1 MLLTAHLPLRHPERM
16 VRTAKLQDADEV
28 RRLSEQFAPSARWE
42 QSTELFHREF
52 TRIVCDDRFLL
63 AVTDRVDGQLTGYL
77 LAQDHGPGLRRSF
90 TVGRIHDL
98 FVRADS
104 RLQGIARELMAA
116 AATWAAERPL
126 PMILDWQASPTSIE
140 FYRGLGYEPD
150 FRGDFDQY
158 PEFSLDLRE
167 Q

>member
-1 MLLTAHLPLRHPERM
+1 MLTAHLPWGHPERM
-16 VRTAKLQDADEV
+16 VRTAKLQDASEV
-28 RRLSEQFAPSARWE
+28 RRLSGQFAPSARWK
-42 QSTELFHREF
+42 QSIELFHSEF
-52 TRIVCDDRFLL
+52 ARIVCDDSFLL
-63 AVTDRVDGQLTGYL
+63 AVADKIDGQLTGYL

-98 FVRADS
+98 FVQEES
-104 RLQGIARELMAA
+104 RRQGIARELMTA

-126 PMILDWQASPTSIE
+126 PMVLDWQASPTSIE

-158 PEFSLDLRE
+158 PEFSLDLRG